1 MLSAAWLRR
10 RSIAK
15 HPVSKLL
22 ERDEIMDDSEMAR
35 VQKYLQDKFGNTS
48 INLKERPQSDGSV
61 EVYLADEFIG
71 VIYKDDEDGD
81 VSFDFN
87 MSILEFDLP
96 TVAGI
101 SSK

>member
-1 MLSAAWLRR
+1 
-10 RSIAK
+10 
-15 HPVSKLL
+15 
-22 ERDEIMDDSEMAR
+22 MDDSEMAR

-87 MSILEFDLP
+87 MSILDFDLP

>member
-1 MLSAAWLRR
+1 
-10 RSIAK
+10 
-15 HPVSKLL
+15 
-22 ERDEIMDDSEMAR
+22 MDDSEMAR

-71 VIYKDDEDGD
+71 VIYKDYEDGD

>member
-1 MLSAAWLRR
+1 
-10 RSIAK
+10 
-15 HPVSKLL
+15 
-22 ERDEIMDDSEMAR
+22 MDDSEMAR
-35 VQKYLQDKFGNTS
+35 VQKYLQDKFGNSS

-61 EVYLADEFIG
+61 EVYLSDEFIG

-96 TVAGI
+96 TVVGI